1 MWYRYVILCLVLML
15 VVQYS
20 FYCRNYKLSVFCFH
34 PRSRRIAENPLLSPT
49 RKRRFYEVTTGAVD
63 QTTTDHRS
71 RASRQDP
78 VQVWGQNSNPKCGKT
93 PNFYTPVKWTSVTN
107 VKSWKVHLPESKRPV
122 ALYSNILWY
131 INLCF
136 GHYNPRIYV

>member
-20 FYCRNYKLSVFCFH
+20 FYCRNYKLSVFVFTLGAAES
-34 PRSRRIAENPLLSPT
+34 PKSPIIAHSE
-49 RKRRFYEVTTGAVD
+49 RRFYEVTTGAVD
-63 QTTTDHRS
+63 QTTTDLRS
-71 RASRQDP
+71 RASCQDP
-78 VQVWGQNSNPKCGKT
+78 VQVWGRNSNPKCEKM

-122 ALYSNILWY
+122 ASYSSVLWY

-136 GHYNPRIYV
+136 GHYYPRIYV